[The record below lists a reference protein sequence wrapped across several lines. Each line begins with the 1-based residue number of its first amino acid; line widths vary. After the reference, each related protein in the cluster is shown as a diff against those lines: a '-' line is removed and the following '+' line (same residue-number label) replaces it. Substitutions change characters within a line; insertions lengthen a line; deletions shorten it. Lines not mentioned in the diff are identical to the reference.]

1 MADIINFQKYI
12 SSKEEEKERIKRVSA
27 LSTRSKNIESLL
39 HDIDSSIGCSL
50 TTRHFGEMNQ
60 IIAKDNIIDPDTLS
74 VIFNSLNNYY
84 NAICEQIKELN
95 GCDVGINIC

>member
-12 SSKEEEKERIKRVSA
+12 SSKEEEKERIKRVSV
-27 LSTRSKNIESLL
+27 LSTKSKNIEGLL
-39 HDIDSSIGCSL
+39 HDINSSIGCSL

-60 IIAKDNIIDPDTLS
+60 IVAKDNIIDPDMLN
-74 VIFNSLNNYY
+74 VIFDSLNNYY